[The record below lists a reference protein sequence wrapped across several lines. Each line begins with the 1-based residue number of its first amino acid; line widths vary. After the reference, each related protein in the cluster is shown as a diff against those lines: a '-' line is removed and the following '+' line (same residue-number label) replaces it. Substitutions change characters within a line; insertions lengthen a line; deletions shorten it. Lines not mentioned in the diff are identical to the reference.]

1 MSCKVKIPG
10 IVELKS
16 IWNNKMIQISNRKIM
31 AFLIHTG
38 ERPNWKRWAERG
50 PMLATVIQE
59 NVLAPIYRCPTG
71 SWAGSARASCQ

>member
-1 MSCKVKIPG
+1 
-10 IVELKS
+10 
-16 IWNNKMIQISNRKIM
+16 MIQISNRKIV
-31 AFLIHTG
+31 AFLIHTRE
-38 ERPNWKRWAERG
+38 ERQNWKRWTGRG